1 MKHVAVVKPA
11 TLTRLPGGA
20 ANGTLPAR
28 RGACWC
34 LGVALAA
41 LLAVAFAGGMPAAC
55 AVAAPVYID
64 GVLAQVGDEIVLAS
78 EVEEQLAILQ
88 LRQDIPDSSLAQ
100 ARNEILERII
110 DEKVIVQEARSR
122 GINATFDEVEDA
134 VQRHLS
140 MIREQ
145 MGGEEAFQRQLV
157 QEGVAYEELLE
168 RYREEARRE
177 LLYTR
182 LIQREIY
189 SKIEISDAE
198 VQRYFDEHRAE
209 LPPKP
214 ARVELAHVFIG
225 LRPEEADFKAAQA
238 KLEQIGKRM
247 AAGESF
253 ESVAREFSQDEA
265 SRERGG
271 DLGWF
276 AAGDLDPRL
285 AGVVADL
292 EPGAISDPVQTAQGI
307 EILRVAERDSARVH
321 LQHIRLNMRV
331 SDDARATARK
341 RAEEVQ
347 QQAVS
352 GTDFT
357 ALVEKYSD
365 DRDSKTKAGNLGF
378 FSEAELTANIA
389 SAVKGLQPGQVTA
402 VVASDPGYHVFK
414 LLARD
419 GGGEWTFEE
428 VKDRLRNRMIEERAQ
443 ELTDGWLTDV
453 RGRYFIRRADGQP
466 SPASG
471 ARAMGAADSA
481 PGAAVRVPVP
491 VSGQASQ

>member
-1 MKHVAVVKPA
+1 VKQT
-11 TLTRLPGGA
+11 TLSRLPGCA
-20 ANGTLPAR
+20 ADGTLPAR
-28 RGACWC
+28 RARWWW
-34 LGVALAA
+34 LLIAAALA
-41 LLAVAFAGGMPAAC
+41 GS
-55 AVAAPVYID
+55 APVAGDAGDPLYID
-64 GVLAQVGDEIVLAS
+64 GVVAQVGEEIVLAS

-88 LRQDIPDSSLAQ
+88 LRQEIPDSSLVQ
-100 ARNEILERII
+100 ARDEILNRII

-134 VQRHLS
+134 VQRHMA
-140 MIREQ
+140 MIRDQ

-214 ARVELAHVFIG
+214 ARVEIAHVFIG
-225 LRPEEADFKAAQA
+225 LRPQEEDLKAAQA
-238 KLEQIGKRM
+238 KLEQIGRRM

-276 AAGDLDPRL
+276 KPDELDPRL
-285 AGVVADL
+285 AAVVADL
-292 EPGAISDPVQTAQGI
+292 EPGAISDPVQTPQGV

-321 LQHIRLNMRV
+321 LQHIRLNLRV
-331 SDDARATARK
+331 SEDARAMART
-341 RAEEVQ
+341 RAEEVHR
-347 QQAVS
+347 QAVA
-352 GTDFT
+352 GTDF
-357 ALVEKYSD
+357 AILVEMYTD
-365 DRDSKTKAGNLGF
+365 DRDSKAEGGNLGF
-378 FSEAELTANIA
+378 FSETELTPNIA
-389 SAVKGLQPGQVTA
+389 NAVKGLKPGEVTA
-402 VVASDPGYHVFK
+402 VVASDPGFHVFK

-428 VKDRLRNRMIEERAQ
+428 TKERLRNRMVEERAQ
-443 ELTDGWLTDV
+443 SLTDGWLTEV
-453 RGRYFIRRADGQP
+453 RGRYFIRRADRR
-466 SPASG
+466 SSSASG
-471 ARAMGAADSA
+471 AVVGAVDSA
-481 PGAAVRVPVP
+481 PIP
-491 VSGQASQ
+491 VSERAAP

>member
-1 MKHVAVVKPA
+1 VKLATSAAKRATMARVKPRTPAHAPHA
-11 TLTRLPGGA
+11 TAAGA
-20 ANGTLPAR
+20 RQAMTTPCLSACVADGTLPAR
-28 RGACWC
+28 RTGWWWC
-34 LGVALAA
+34 ALCAIV
-41 LLAVAFAGGMPAAC
+41 LAGGSPAASD
-55 AVAAPVYID
+55 AADPLYID
-64 GVLAQVGDEIVLAS
+64 GIVAQVGDEIVLAS

-100 ARNEILERII
+100 ARDEILDRII

-122 GINATFDEVEDA
+122 GINASFDEVEAA

-140 MIREQ
+140 MIRDQ
-145 MGGEEAFQRQLV
+145 MGGEETFQRQLV
-157 QEGVAYEELLE
+157 QEGIAYEELLE

-253 ESVAREFSQDEA
+253 ESVAREYSQDEA

-276 AAGDLDPRL
+276 GPEDLDPRL
-285 AGVVADL
+285 AGVVAEL
-292 EPGAISDPVQTAQGI
+292 ETGAISDPVQTPRESRSCA
-307 EILRVAERDSARVH
+307 SP
-321 LQHIRLNMRV
+321 
-331 SDDARATARK
+331 RATARGGCTC
-341 RAEEVQ
+341 
-347 QQAVS
+347 S
-352 GTDFT
+352 T
-357 ALVEKYSD
+357 
-365 DRDSKTKAGNLGF
+365 
-378 FSEAELTANIA
+378 
-389 SAVKGLQPGQVTA
+389 SA
-402 VVASDPGYHVFK
+402 
-414 LLARD
+414 
-419 GGGEWTFEE
+419 
-428 VKDRLRNRMIEERAQ
+428 
-443 ELTDGWLTDV
+443 
-453 RGRYFIRRADGQP
+453 
-466 SPASG
+466 
-471 ARAMGAADSA
+471 
-481 PGAAVRVPVP
+481 
-491 VSGQASQ
+491 